1 MSSKPFAIIAGVG
14 AGTGAAVA
22 KKFAKEYPVALLARS
37 EQFADSLAAE
47 INAEGGSAVSY
58 KADVSDETS
67 IEAAMN
73 QIRIAFGT
81 KCAAAVFNASSRPFP
96 KPFSWQSPYDLRH
109 GLDISLIGAFL
120 FAKATLPLLLNMA
133 DDDEIVPTLIFT
145 GATASVKAN
154 AWLQPFNIPKHAL
167 RGLAQTL
174 YDEFKPKGVHVAHVI
189 IDGVIRMPL
198 TWWLKPFSSWH
209 AKLDPNAIAQ
219 SYWLLHKQH
228 IPHLSQEICIRP
240 FSEKW

>member
-1 MSSKPFAIIAGVG
+1 
-14 AGTGAAVA
+14 
-22 KKFAKEYPVALLARS
+22 
-37 EQFADSLAAE
+37 
-47 INAEGGSAVSY
+47 
-58 KADVSDETS
+58 
-67 IEAAMN
+67 
-73 QIRIAFGT
+73 
-81 KCAAAVFNASSRPFP
+81 
-96 KPFSWQSPYDLRH
+96 
-109 GLDISLIGAFL
+109 
-120 FAKATLPLLLNMA
+120 MA
-133 DDDEIVPTLIFT
+133 HDDKIVPTLIFT

-167 RGLAQTL
+167 RGLTQTL

-209 AKLDPNAIAQ
+209 AKLDPNAVSLHQLYFVSSMLKLVNQIAQ